1 MRKRSNPTSRPLL
14 PHSLDAE
21 QSLLGALLL
30 DGKKACEA
38 MSILT
43 PDDFYYSHHKT
54 IFKTLQAMV
63 SEGVDINLV
72 SVVERLK
79 SAGKLEDAGG
89 ASYIASLIENLPST
103 SAALSYAEIIK
114 KKSVLRQIIYTAR
127 EITREAM
134 IEEPEKV
141 LKNAFN
147 RFIELIDATSNKTE
161 DCNVLETVRETVE
174 ELKKIS
180 ADPKQTDLIPTGFLD
195 FDKKTGGLRKGE
207 LIVIAGRPSM
217 GKTAFA
223 LNIAENLVL
232 SEKASVLFFSL
243 EMSAEQLKKR
253 ILAQVSRVSTEKIFN
268 LCLTD
273 FDWVMLDEA
282 VERLESVSQAKL
294 IIADSPQVS
303 PFEVLTKTRRYQTIL
318 DNLGLVIVDYLQL
331 MASIDTTRSYNRTEE
346 ISQITRMLKM
356 LAMDMNIPVI
366 VLSQLN
372 RRVENRE
379 DKRPR
384 LADLR
389 DSGSIEQDADMV
401 LFLYRDEVYNPREDN
416 PDKGIAEVI
425 IGKNR
430 NGPLGTIKLAFL
442 EEFATFENL
451 TFETD
456 TNFEFGQDWTEMEM
470 KPEA

>member
-1 MRKRSNPTSRPLL
+1 MRRKTGF
-14 PHSLDAE
+14 PHSLEAE
-21 QSLLGALLL
+21 QALLAALLL
-30 DGKKACEA
+30 DAKKAYEV
-38 MSILT
+38 MGTLSL
-43 PDDFYYSHHKT
+43 DDFYFSHHRL
-54 IFKTLQAMV
+54 IFKTLQTMA

-89 ASYIASLIENLPST
+89 ASYIASLLDVPST
-103 SAALSYAEIIK
+103 SAAISYAEIIK
-114 KKSVLRQIIYTAR
+114 KKSILRKIICTAR
-127 EITREAM
+127 EIANEA
-134 IEEPEKV
+134 IIAEEPEEV

-147 RFIELIDATSNKTE
+147 KLIELASSKVKEE
-161 DCNVLETVRETVE
+161 DCDALKTIGETVE
-174 ELKKIS
+174 QLKKAS
-180 ADPKQTDLIPTGFLD
+180 ANPEKTDLIPTGFLD

-232 SEKASVLFFSL
+232 SEKVSVLFFSL

-268 LCLTD
+268 LRLTD
-273 FDWVMLDEA
+273 FDWMMIDEA
-282 VERLESVSQAKL
+282 IEGVSSISKTKL
-294 IIADSPQVS
+294 IIADSPQIS
-303 PFEVLTKTRRYQTIL
+303 PFEVVAKARKYQTIL
-318 DNLGLVIVDYLQL
+318 NNLGLIIVDYLQL
-331 MASIDTTRSYNRTEE
+331 MSPIDARRGHSRTEE

-356 LAMDMNIPVI
+356 LTLDMNIPVI

-372 RRVENRE
+372 RKVENRE

-416 PDKGIAEVI
+416 PEKGIAEVI

-442 EEFATFENL
+442 EEFATFESL
-451 TFETD
+451 ACED
-456 TNFEFGQDWTEMEM
+456 IDFEFERESYGESEG
-470 KPEA
+470 